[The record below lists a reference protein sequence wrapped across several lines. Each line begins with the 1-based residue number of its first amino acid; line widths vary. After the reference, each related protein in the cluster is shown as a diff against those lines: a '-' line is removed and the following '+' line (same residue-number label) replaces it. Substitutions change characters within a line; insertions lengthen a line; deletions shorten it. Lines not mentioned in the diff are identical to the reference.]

1 MSPAEAPSNVPSSF
15 PSSFRRVVLAL
26 DPGADYRAALT
37 EAIGLA
43 SALHA
48 ELNALFV
55 EDESLFDAARH
66 SFVRRYAPMSARWE
80 PFGEHEVETAFKDLA
95 NRVRAAVA
103 EAATR
108 DRLAWSFNVVRGE
121 VEKAALAA
129 ARDADLIVLGAGQ
142 DALLAGLRSP
152 SLARLGK
159 QARERSVL
167 YVRPK
172 APVARLLVVAYDG
185 APGADHALAIAARLA
200 SPSELTVALIAPN
213 DKAAAKLENQAKA
226 VLGDRRAGAAFITLR
241 KASAADLCGLSARV
255 GAGALVV
262 GADNPLLR
270 NAAARK
276 RLDETTCR
284 VLVVR

>member
-1 MSPAEAPSNVPSSF
+1 MSPAEAPSSV
-15 PSSFRRVVLAL
+15 RRVVLAL

-37 EAIGLA
+37 EAIRLA

-55 EDESLFDAARH
+55 EDTGLLDAARH

-95 NRVRAAVA
+95 DRVRAAVA

-108 DRLAWSFNVVRGE
+108 DRLPWSFSVVRGE
-121 VEKAALAA
+121 VETAALAA
-129 ARDADLIVLGAGQ
+129 AHDADLVVLGAGQ
-142 DALLAGLRSP
+142 DALLAGLRAP

-159 QARERSVL
+159 RARERSVL

-185 APGADHALAIAARLA
+185 LPGADHALAVAARLA
-200 SPSELTVALIAPN
+200 APSELTVALVAP
-213 DKAAAKLENQAKA
+213 DAAAAGKLEAQARR
-226 VLGDRRAGAAFITLR
+226 VLGDRTAGVAFVTLPKANAAE
-241 KASAADLCGLSARV
+241 LCGLSARV
-255 GAGALVV
+255 GAGALVF

-270 NAAARK
+270 RAAARK

>member
-1 MSPAEAPSNVPSSF
+1 MSPADAPSRLPSN
-15 PSSFRRVVLAL
+15 FRRVVLAL

-37 EAIGLA
+37 EAIRLA
-43 SALHA
+43 GALQA

-55 EDESLFDAARH
+55 EDVGLLDAARH

-95 NRVRAAVA
+95 DRVRAAVA
-103 EAATR
+103 EAAGR
-108 DRLAWSFNVVRGE
+108 DRLPWSFNVVRGE

-129 ARDADLIVLGAGQ
+129 AREADLVVLGAGQ

-185 APGADHALAIAARLA
+185 SPAADRALATAARLA
-200 SPSELTVALIAPN
+200 SPSELTVALIAPG
-213 DKAAAKLENQAKA
+213 DKAAAKLEKQAKA
-226 VLGDRRAGAAFITLR
+226 ILGDRRGGAAFITLP

-255 GAGALVV
+255 GAGALVF
-262 GADNPLLR
+262 GADNPLLG
-270 NAAARK
+270 NAAARR
-276 RLDETTCR
+276 RLDEAACR